1 MQQSLDNATISGVG
15 PARKA
20 ALRSFGIETAAD
32 VTRSAVMQVRGFGGG
47 LTRTVTDWK
56 AGCERKFVFNSA
68 NAVSAADR
76 NGVQSKMDARKIR
89 IEAALTQGVGEL
101 QACGKL
107 ATSQLAMLQ
116 IQLEDAARKLAQAHK
131 DFSIF

>member
-1 MQQSLDNATISGVG
+1 
-15 PARKA
+15 
-20 ALRSFGIETAAD
+20 
-32 VTRSAVMQVRGFGGG
+32 
-47 LTRTVTDWK
+47 
-56 AGCERKFVFNSA
+56 
-68 NAVSAADR
+68 
-76 NGVQSKMDARKIR
+76 MDARKIR